1 MMFETALLTSF
12 LAVERTGASPLLP
25 RTSVCGSRRS
35 ADTSPD
41 SSDRPVG
48 NCSDGT
54 RTPWS

>member
-1 MMFETALLTSF
+1 MFETALLTSF

-25 RTSVCGSRRS
+25 KTSVCGSRRS

-54 RTPWS
+54 RTRWS